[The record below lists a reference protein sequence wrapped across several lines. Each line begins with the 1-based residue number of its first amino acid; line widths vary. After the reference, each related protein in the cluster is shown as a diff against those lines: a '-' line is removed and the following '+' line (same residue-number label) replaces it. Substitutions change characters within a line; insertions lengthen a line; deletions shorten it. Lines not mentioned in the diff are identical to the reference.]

1 VWFTIGCEQ
10 RQLLSVRVYPLGRA
24 RVHFARFV
32 WSSKCGEFLMCQSSS
47 LCNKSKVWYLNGRI
61 TCSPF
66 FRNRVKILLIMF
78 VHLFS
83 GISGAFDNFALFFFG
98 TSHSLCGVFGMNG
111 DLIFGVHIE
120 ALKAILYQL
129 VAP

>member
-1 VWFTIGCEQ
+1 MWFTIGCEQ

-66 FRNRVKILLIMF
+66 FPNRVNILLIMF

-98 TSHSLCGVFGMNG
+98 MNAFCVTP
-111 DLIFGVHIE
+111 LREPCSVSY
-120 ALKAILYQL
+120 ILAHDVCPVRTKQR
-129 VAP
+129 